1 MDHTIDVKGKRLGR
15 VATEISSILQGK
27 NHVSYDPKNVS
38 KDRVLVKNYAQ
49 LTIGGKKEEQKKYH
63 RHTGYVGHVKTK
75 TFKEAMTKDPRWA
88 LRQAVRKMLPR
99 NFLTQ
104 KRMRN
109 LIFVEE

>member
-1 MDHTIDVKGKRLGR
+1 MEHTIDVKGKRLGR
-15 VATEISSILQGK
+15 VATEISNILQGK
-27 NHVSYDPKNVS
+27 KHPNYDPKNVGA
-38 KDRVLVKNYAQ
+38 DRVLVKNYAQ
-49 LTIGGKKEEQKKYH
+49 LTIGGKKVEQKKYR

-75 TFKEAMTKDPRWA
+75 TFKEAVAKDPRWV

-104 KRMRN
+104 RRMRN